1 MRVSMNTR
9 KEITKATRKRYQKA
23 SKMEKSRILDEV
35 CKITGWHRKHAIRV
49 LGQPIPP
56 PRKRGS
62 KVLAKP
68 KETRGR
74 KPVYTDEALSTL
86 RKVWALLDCPCGKR
100 LVPVMEETLDAMLR
114 FGEIDIAAETYD
126 KLLQISASTCDRL
139 LKHDRDK
146 VFMLRGKSTTKP
158 GTLLRSQIPV
168 RTFADWDEGAL
179 GFMEIDLVAHCG
191 TSTRGDY
198 VNTLDMTDVS
208 SGWTETRAVLNKA
221 AVHTK
226 DAIESIRRELP
237 FPLLGIDSDNG
248 AEFINSI
255 LYAYCKD
262 ERISFTRSRPNK
274 KNDCCYV
281 EGKNWH
287 VVRKLVGY
295 DRYEGWDAVDLLNEI
310 YARLRLFTN
319 FFSPQQK
326 LVEKVRDGAKVRK
339 RYDEAKTPYRR
350 IMEDEDA
357 DPGIKKRLE
366 RQYLSI
372 NPVTIRREILEL
384 VQELRKLAVRPT
396 RGGGIVG

>member
-49 LGQPIPP
+49 LNKPVEPP
-56 PRKRGS
+56 VKRGS

-74 KPVYTDEALSTL
+74 KPVYTDEALAIL
-86 RKVWALLDCPCGKR
+86 RKVWAVLDCPCGKR
-100 LVPVMEETLDAMLR
+100 LVPVMGQTLDAMLR
-114 FGEIDIAAETYD
+114 FDEIDISPETYD
-126 KLLQISASTCDRL
+126 KLLAISPATCDRL
-139 LKHDRDK
+139 LALDRKK
-146 VFMLRGKSTTKP
+146 VLMLHGRSTTKP

-168 RTFADWDEGAL
+168 RTFADWDEDVL

-191 TSTRGDY
+191 ASTRGEY
-198 VNTLDMTDVS
+198 VNTLDMTDIS
-208 SGWTETRAVLNKA
+208 SGWTETRAVVNKA

-226 DAIESIRRELP
+226 EAIEDVKRELP

-248 AEFINSI
+248 SEFINSI
-255 LYAYCKD
+255 LYTYCKD
-262 ERISFTRSRPNK
+262 ERITFTRSRPNK

-287 VVRKLVGY
+287 VVRKLIGY
-295 DRYEGWDAVDLLNEI
+295 DRYEGWEAVDLLNEV

-326 LVEKVRDGAKVRK
+326 LVEKIREGAKVRK
-339 RYDEAKTPYRR
+339 VHDEAKTPYQR
-350 IMEDEDA
+350 IMDDA
-357 DPGIKKRLE
+357 NVDSDIKGRLK

-372 NPVTIRREILEL
+372 NPVTIRKEILEL
-384 VQELRKLAVRPT
+384 VQELRKLAVRPM